1 MQSDEAPPAS
11 GDDVAPRADAPDWTL
26 WGILAGALVLRVAAI
41 LAFPSIHHPDE
52 DFQIFE
58 QAHRWAFGYGIVPWE
73 FVVGIRSP
81 VLPLIFAAVFKLAA
95 PVVGGPQ
102 GYLLVARLLLALSS
116 LAAVAAVYRMGRRTS
131 MTHALIGA
139 LVAATWFEIV
149 YFADRP
155 LTGAVATT
163 VLLVVLSL
171 ASVPG
176 GAFTPRRLVA
186 IGFSLGLCLMLRV
199 QLAPGLFIVA
209 LWVGRLHM
217 RQRWLPMALG
227 GLVPV
232 AVFALAD
239 WAVWGGFFH
248 SYFAAVQ
255 VNLVE
260 NVASRFGTAPVG
272 AYARWLLEQWRFA
285 FPLLW
290 LLIAVRARG
299 SAVWIL
305 TAIAIIAV
313 HSAIPHKE
321 YRFVYPAFACLII
334 VAAMG
339 SADLLQKARARLPP
353 PSYRALAAA
362 AALAWVAVSAVLGFA
377 SPFAHNWFKRRGLI
391 EASFALA
398 KAPALCGVLFYDNR
412 WFETGGYAYLHR
424 HVPFYAFDHRDVPR
438 LKLTDDASFNA
449 VVLKRASVADFSGR
463 FQVTHCFAVPGS
475 QDVCVMRRP
484 GACRPAL
491 AMNAFL
497 APNMDWPSATASP
510 AWTPDPPGRVWSI
523 EDANGPS
530 RWTRRPGSN
539 VFSVKGCVN
548 ALCGGGTLSIVRS
561 GNRVM
566 VMRPNPARQGEVIY
580 LGVLS
585 GAEVRGWY
593 PHGVWIA
600 KISD

>member
-11 GDDVAPRADAPDWTL
+11 GDDVAPRADAPDWTM

-227 GLVPV
+227 GLVPI

-339 SADLLQKARARLPP
+339 SADLLQKARARL
-353 PSYRALAAA
+353 AAA
-362 AALAWVAVSAVLGFA
+362 VLSRA
-377 SPFAHNWFKRRGLI
+377 RRRRGARLGGG
-391 EASFALA
+391 
-398 KAPALCGVLFYDNR
+398 LCG
-412 WFETGGYAYLHR
+412 A
-424 HVPFYAFDHRDVPR
+424 R
-438 LKLTDDASFNA
+438 LCLA
-449 VVLKRASVADFSGR
+449 LRAQLVQAARADRSR
-463 FQVTHCFAVPGS
+463 
-475 QDVCVMRRP
+475 
-484 GACRPAL
+484 
-491 AMNAFL
+491 
-497 APNMDWPSATASP
+497 
-510 AWTPDPPGRVWSI
+510 
-523 EDANGPS
+523 PS
-530 RWTRRPGSN
+530 RWPRRPRSAASCSTIIAGSRPAATPICTATSRSTRSTTATCRGSSSPMMRASTPSCSCAPRLRISA
-539 VFSVKGCVN
+539 VDSRSRTVSRCPVRRMS
-548 ALCGGGTLSIVRS
+548 ASCGA
-561 GNRVM
+561 
-566 VMRPNPARQGEVIY
+566 PASAGR
-580 LGVLS
+580 
-585 GAEVRGWY
+585 RWR
-593 PHGVWIA
+593 
-600 KISD
+600 